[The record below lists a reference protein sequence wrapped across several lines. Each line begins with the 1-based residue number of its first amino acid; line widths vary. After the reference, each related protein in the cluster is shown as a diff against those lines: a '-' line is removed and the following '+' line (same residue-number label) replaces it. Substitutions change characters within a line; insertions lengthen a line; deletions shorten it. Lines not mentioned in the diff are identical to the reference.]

1 LFLQLFAKELN
12 EKESK
17 KKGGLEEANTVLIAD
32 YNFTMPGQLTV
43 CFSAKSTFA
52 AKHFRGKCLLSLP
65 RSPQENLKN
74 ITLEKVE
81 RTTCEEVPTFF
92 PRFLF
97 SVVLPRYI
105 CTHRHGVL
113 TPRCCD

>member
-1 LFLQLFAKELN
+1 MYRIIYHLVYLSPFCSKSIHHPSKANVYILFLQLFAKELN

-43 CFSAKSTFA
+43 CFSAKSAFA

-65 RSPQENLKN
+65 RSPQENFKN
-74 ITLEKVE
+74 TSRK
-81 RTTCEEVPTFF
+81 
-92 PRFLF
+92 
-97 SVVLPRYI
+97 
-105 CTHRHGVL
+105 
-113 TPRCCD
+113 